1 MLTAKEKSLLSALEP
16 RAASEGVEIVT
27 LEIVGSKKALTIRVY
42 IDAAGGISFDELA
55 RTQAWVGDVMDE
67 LDPFPGAYMLEVSS
81 PGIERQL
88 TRDWHFE
95 ALMGEQL
102 LVRLIRPVEGVRDF
116 IGTLSAYTD
125 GVLTLLL
132 DEETEM
138 NVERGETAFIRLYN
152 DFSGGISK

>member
-27 LEIVGSKKALTIRVY
+27 LEIVGSKKAPPIRVY

-81 PGIERQL
+81 PGIDRPLRTPE
-88 TRDWHFE
+88 HFARFQGSE
-95 ALMGEQL
+95 VE
-102 LVRLIRPVEGVRDF
+102 VRLYRARDGRKDF
-116 IGTLSAYTD
+116 VGLLQSWQD
-125 GVLTLLL
+125 GDLVL
-132 DEETEM
+132 EVGGQPMSFEKKE
-138 NVERGETAFIRLYN
+138 VAQVRLYPR
-152 DFSGGISK
+152 F